1 MEYYSGNIVD
11 VFNERIFQG
20 SVIVKNGV
28 ISDIIEANCKNK
40 DYIIPGFVDSHI
52 HVESSMSMP
61 SEFARIAVSHGTVA
75 AVCDA
80 HEIANVLG
88 IIGLEFIMNDAKTS
102 PFKFFFSV
110 PSCVPAT
117 NFETNGAELSHKVIE
132 RLFLEFPGIKFLGE
146 MMNYPGVI
154 SGDKEVMK
162 KIEIAK
168 KYGKRIDGH
177 APGLRGEDLKK
188 YISAGITTDHECFKS
203 EEALE
208 KLSLGMKI
216 WIREGSAAKNF
227 DELIS
232 IAEKNYACCGF
243 CSDDKHPDDLVKGH
257 INEMVVRALKAGLD
271 PIKIFRMACVN
282 PVLHYGL
289 ETGLLRENDPADFII
304 VEDIESLKIR
314 KTIIGGSAVYENGDI
329 LIKKQKSELINNFSA
344 TKKSLKDFV
353 YIKKMDQIDAIEA
366 IDGQLIT
373 KKIVVKPKVDN
384 NQYISDTEKDLL
396 KIAVVNRYAN
406 KKPALSFVKNF
417 GLKKGAIASSV
428 AHDSHNIVAV
438 GVSDDD
444 ICGAVN
450 LIIENR
456 GGISAFCLKEN
467 ISDILPLPIAGLM
480 STDDFMTVAS
490 KYTEL
495 DNLAKKM
502 GSGLKAP
509 YMTLSF
515 MALLVIPEI
524 KLSDRGL
531 FDGINF
537 NFID

>member
-28 ISDIIEANCKNK
+28 ISDIIEENCKNK
-40 DYIIPGFVDSHI
+40 DYIIPGFVDAHI
-52 HVESSMSMP
+52 HIESSMLMP

-75 AVCDA
+75 AICDA

-88 IIGLEFIMNDAKTS
+88 IKGLEFIMDDSKKNC
-102 PFKFFFSV
+102 FKFFFSA

-117 NFETNGAELSHKVIE
+117 NFETSGADLPHKAIE
-132 RLFLEFPGIKFLGE
+132 HLFLEFPGIKFLGE

-168 KYGKRIDGH
+168 KYEKRIDGH

-188 YISAGITTDHECFKS
+188 YISAGITTDHECFKR

-257 INEMVVRALKAGLD
+257 INEMVVRAIKTGLD
-271 PIKIFRMACVN
+271 PMKVFRMACVN
-282 PVLHYGL
+282 PVIHYGL

-304 VEDIESLKIR
+304 VEDLENLKIR
-314 KTIIGGSAVYENGDI
+314 KTMIGGSAVYENGDI
-329 LIKKQKSELINNFSA
+329 LIKKQKSELINNFSV

-353 YIKKMDQIDAIEA
+353 YVKKSDQIGAIEA

-373 KKIVVKPKVDN
+373 KKIFVKPKADN
-384 NQYISDTEKDLL
+384 NHYISDTEKDLL
-396 KIAVVNRYAN
+396 KIAVVNRYAD

-450 LIIENR
+450 LIVENR
-456 GGISAFCLKEN
+456 GGISAFCLKEK
-467 ISDILPLPIAGLM
+467 ISEILPLPIAGLM
-480 STDDFMTVAS
+480 STDDFMAVAS

-524 KLSDRGL
+524 KISDRGL
-531 FDGINF
+531 FDGIKF
-537 NFID
+537 DFID